1 MGRTTEPCLLVAPDA
16 ASDHASCWSASR
28 RHEVRPARVRKALAG
43 RIAALRE
50 EEAMEISTHTWTVE
64 LMLSDRDGVTHAE
77 ARLHTGLPSPL
88 TATGDAR
95 LSPHDPVDVAEI
107 GYELAAARA
116 LTHLGEALLR
126 AADADVEGLL
136 HDLHQD

>member
-1 MGRTTEPCLLVAPDA
+1 MELSTT
-16 ASDHASCWSASR
+16 
-28 RHEVRPARVRKALAG
+28 
-43 RIAALRE
+43 
-50 EEAMEISTHTWTVE
+50 TWHVE
-64 LMLSDRDGVTHAE
+64 LLLSERDGVSHAE
-77 ARLHTGLPSPL
+77 ARLDTGLPTQL

-126 AADADVEGLL
+126 TAGADVAGLL
-136 HDLHQD
+136 QDLHRA

>member
-1 MGRTTEPCLLVAPDA
+1 
-16 ASDHASCWSASR
+16 
-28 RHEVRPARVRKALAG
+28 
-43 RIAALRE
+43 
-50 EEAMEISTHTWTVE
+50 MELSTQTWTVE
-64 LMLSDRDGVTHAE
+64 LQLSERDGVTHAE
-77 ARLHTGLPSPL
+77 ARLVSGLPTSL

-126 AADADVEGLL
+126 TADADVEGLL
-136 HDLHQD
+136 HDLHRT